1 MGDNI
6 NKKKG
11 FEYYF
16 TVGRGGCH
24 YYDADIFENGVLSI
38 SHEYITDTIT
48 NHALEY
54 LG

>member
-1 MGDNI
+1 MGENF

-11 FEYYF
+11 FEYNF

-24 YYDADIFENGVLSI
+24 YYDADIFVNGVLSI

-48 NHALEY
+48 NHALE
-54 LG
+54 